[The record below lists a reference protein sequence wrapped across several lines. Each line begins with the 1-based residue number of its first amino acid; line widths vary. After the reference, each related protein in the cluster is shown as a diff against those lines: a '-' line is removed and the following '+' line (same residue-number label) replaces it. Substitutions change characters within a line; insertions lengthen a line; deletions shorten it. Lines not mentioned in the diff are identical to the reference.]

1 MESIAVESGFAVQ
14 TVYFHFKSKAAILS
28 QLIDGLLADQVV
40 PRHER
45 AMSSASPAQQLR
57 MHAEIARQTYDN
69 GWDLLQ
75 ALTSAGRTDRGLAA
89 RLRDWQRGYLSGLT
103 ASVLRLSL
111 RRSIRPG
118 LDEPTAVDIAWALT
132 SPELYRL
139 LVVNRGWDGATYE
152 QWLGEVLIGQLL
164 GTDRAARSAT
174 AAARRTGPPPR
185 KT

>member
-1 MESIAVESGFAVQ
+1 MEAIAMGSGFAVQ
-14 TVYFHFKSKAAILS
+14 TVYFHFKSKAAILT

-75 ALTSAGRTDRGLAA
+75 ALTSAARTDRGMAA

-103 ASVLRLSL
+103 AGVHRLSL
-111 RRSIRPG
+111 LRSIRPG

-139 LVVNRGWDGATYE
+139 LVVDRGWDGAAYE
-152 QWLGEVLIGQLL
+152 QWLGEALIGQLL
-164 GTDRAARSAT
+164 RTDRTAKSAT
-174 AAARRTGPPPR
+174 AAARRPAR
-185 KT
+185 A